1 MSAANQGELLK
12 GTTMR
17 TGSDYLAMLRKRSC
31 EIYIGGELVED
42 VTVHPAFANVCR
54 TVASLYDTAADPAN
68 QADLTHVDPET
79 GKRYNNMW
87 LRPRTRADLDA
98 RNRLHTAWAGLS
110 WGMLGRSPDH
120 VAGWIAGMACN
131 PESFDIYG
139 EGRASNLMRYFD
151 YARENDL
158 YIAYAIVPPAG
169 VKSTDAVVAKAQ
181 TSVPNARWGSAAGL
195 QVVDERPDGIVVS
208 GFKILATGAVLA
220 DEILFGNFQSL
231 AEGQERFAATFALPV
246 GTPGMTL
253 WSRRPFAMTASSEL
267 DDPLAFRYDETD
279 VVVYCENVL
288 VPWDRVLTHNHV
300 DMARAAFSDTP
311 AHILGNAQAHIRLLA
326 KMRLIL
332 GVIKKVTEVNAL
344 IGLQPVRDTLS
355 NLAVQVAMLE
365 GLIEAENAK
374 PETWKNGYIS
384 QDRQAMYA
392 TMAWSTT
399 NYQNFINSV
408 RELLGSH
415 PFQQPADVSVFDN
428 PRTSEL
434 YSRFVMDEPEQAVE
448 RYKLMRL
455 AWDLVGTEYASRH
468 SQYELFYNGAQFVNR
483 MRVWHFFRW
492 DVVEKEAERALSSL
506 GGYRELVLERA
517 GKPVPSSRTAAA

>member
-1 MSAANQGELLK
+1 
-12 GTTMR
+12 MR
-17 TGSDYLAMLRKRSC
+17 TGKEYLSMLRKRSC
-31 EIYIGGELVED
+31 EIYIGGEKVDD
-42 VTVHPAFANVCR
+42 VTTHPAFANVSR
-54 TVASLYDTAADPAN
+54 TVAGLFDMAADPAN
-68 QADLTHVDPET
+68 EAELTHVDPQT

-98 RNRLHTAWAGLS
+98 RNRLHSAWASQS
-110 WGMLGRSPDH
+110 WGLFGRSPDH

-131 PESFDIYG
+131 PESFDAYG
-139 EGRASNLMRYFD
+139 EGRAENLMKYFE

-169 VKSTDAVVAKAQ
+169 VKSQDAVVAKAQ

-195 QVVDERPDGIVVS
+195 QVVEERADGIVVS

-231 AEGQERFAATFALPV
+231 AEGHEKFAATFAIPV

-253 WSRRPFAMTASSEL
+253 WSRRPFAVTAASEL
-267 DDPLAFRYDETD
+267 DDPLAFRFDETD

-288 VPWDRVLTHNHV
+288 VPWDRVLTHNRV

-311 AHILGNAQAHIRLLA
+311 AHTLGNAQAHIRLLA

-332 GVIKKVTEVNAL
+332 GVIKKVAEVNAI

-355 NLAVQVAMLE
+355 HLAMQVAMLE
-365 GLIEAENAK
+365 GLIEAENAR

-399 NYQNFINSV
+399 NYQHFINSV

-428 PRTSEL
+428 PRTREL
-434 YSRFVMDEPEQAVE
+434 YSRFVMSEPEEAVE

-468 SQYELFYNGAQFVNR
+468 SQYELFYNGAQHVNR

-492 DVVEKEAERALSSL
+492 DVVEKDAERALKSL
-506 GGYRELVLERA
+506 GGYRELVEEREQ
-517 GKPVPSSRTAAA
+517 KLPSLVKTAAA

>member
-1 MSAANQGELLK
+1 
-12 GTTMR
+12 MR
-17 TGSDYLAMLRKRSC
+17 TGEEYLAMLRERSC
-31 EIYIGGELVED
+31 EIYIGGERVDD
-42 VTVHPAFANVCR
+42 VTTHPAFARVSQ
-54 TVASLYDTAADPAN
+54 TVATLYDMAADPAN
-68 QADLTHVDPET
+68 HDELTHVDPAT

-87 LRPRTRADLDA
+87 IRPRTRADLDA
-98 RNRLHTAWAGLS
+98 RNRLHSAWAGLS
-110 WGMLGRSPDH
+110 WGLFGRSPDH

-131 PESFDIYG
+131 PESFDIYN
-139 EGRASNLMRYFD
+139 EGRADNLMRYFE
-151 YARENDL
+151 YARQNDL
-158 YIAYAIVPPAG
+158 YVAYAIVPPAG
-169 VKSTDAVVAKAQ
+169 VKSADAVVAKAQ
-181 TSVPNARWGSAAGL
+181 ASVPNARWGSAAGL
-195 QVVDERPDGIVVS
+195 QVVEERADGIVVS

-231 AEGQERFAATFALPV
+231 AEGQEKFAATFAIPV

-253 WSRRPFAMTASSEL
+253 WSRRPFGMTATSEL
-267 DDPLAFRYDETD
+267 DDPLAYRYDETD
-279 VVVYCENVL
+279 VVVYCDNVL
-288 VPWDRVLTHNHV
+288 VPWDRVLTYNRV

-311 AHILGNAQAHIRLLA
+311 AHTLGNAQAHIRLLA

-332 GVIKKVTEVNAL
+332 GIIKKVAEVNAI

-355 NLAVQVAMLE
+355 HLAVQVAMLE

-374 PETWKNGYIS
+374 PEVWKNGYIS

-392 TMAWSTT
+392 TMAWTTT
-399 NYQNFINSV
+399 NYQHFVNSV

-434 YSRFVMDEPEQAVE
+434 YSRFVMEEPEEAVE

-468 SQYELFYNGAQFVNR
+468 SQYELFYNGAQHVNR

-492 DVVEKEAERALSSL
+492 DVVEKDAERALKSL
-506 GGYRELVLERA
+506 GGYRELVVERDRNPSPA
-517 GKPVPSSRTAAA
+517 VKPQAA